1 MEDKPLSRPVSL
13 LRWTAVI
20 LLSWVGI
27 FICGPLSLL
36 AWLVNNLS
44 GAIAD
49 LAVFLN
55 SLIRR
60 ATIALLLRKEQLR
73 KEQHGREDEEQAD

>member
-1 MEDKPLSRPVSL
+1 MSKTMEDKPLSRP
-13 LRWTAVI
+13 I
-20 LLSWVGI
+20 
-27 FICGPLSLL
+27 SLL

-55 SLIRR
+55 NLIQR
-60 ATIALLLRKEQLR
+60 ATIALLLRKEQH
-73 KEQHGREDEEQAD
+73 EREDEEQAD